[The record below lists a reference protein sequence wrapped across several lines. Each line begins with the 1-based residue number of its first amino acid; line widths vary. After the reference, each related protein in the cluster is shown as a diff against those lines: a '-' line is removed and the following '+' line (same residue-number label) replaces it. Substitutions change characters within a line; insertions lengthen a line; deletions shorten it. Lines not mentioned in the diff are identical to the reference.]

1 MNIEIGELTKM
12 QLVISILFFSLEIF
26 NHEMVIF
33 RRKIYK
39 EKKLTA
45 KIYEYNVCLFI
56 Q

>member
-1 MNIEIGELTKM
+1 MKIEMGELTKM

-33 RRKIYK
+33 IRKIQK

-45 KIYEYNVCLFI
+45 KIYQYSVCLFI